1 MGALNGNAALAEG
14 RRPSAVAP
22 SAWPAPVKRVVLST
36 AVSVV
41 VLAYLAMCAGLA
53 GLASIIIAAAR

>member
-1 MGALNGNAALAEG
+1 M
-14 RRPSAVAP
+14 AP